1 MSRNPDL
8 ITLRNGQY
16 NRSRR
21 SRAVKRLDIQ
31 TLIKVGGSSIPIFFS
46 FLNKIFFSF
55 DVMAKQTPYRYSAEA
70 KEIIQNTHDFCK
82 REKED
87 ELKISLNQV
96 KERAST
102 ATGVSKSMI
111 QRVMRRDK
119 ATEQKPQLTR
129 EQLFKASLA

>member
-1 MSRNPDL
+1 M
-8 ITLRNGQY
+8 
-16 NRSRR
+16 
-21 SRAVKRLDIQ
+21 AMQ
-31 TLIKVGGSSIPIFFS
+31 T
-46 FLNKIFFSF
+46 
-55 DVMAKQTPYRYSAEA
+55 QYRYSADA

-87 ELKISLNQV
+87 GLKISMNQV

-111 QRVMRRDK
+111 EWVKRRDK

-129 EQLFKASLA
+129 GQLFIASLA

>member
-1 MSRNPDL
+1 
-8 ITLRNGQY
+8 
-16 NRSRR
+16 
-21 SRAVKRLDIQ
+21 
-31 TLIKVGGSSIPIFFS
+31 
-46 FLNKIFFSF
+46 
-55 DVMAKQTPYRYSAEA
+55 MAKQTPYRYSADA

-111 QRVMRRDK
+111 ERVMRRDK

-129 EQLFKASLA
+129 GQLFKASLA